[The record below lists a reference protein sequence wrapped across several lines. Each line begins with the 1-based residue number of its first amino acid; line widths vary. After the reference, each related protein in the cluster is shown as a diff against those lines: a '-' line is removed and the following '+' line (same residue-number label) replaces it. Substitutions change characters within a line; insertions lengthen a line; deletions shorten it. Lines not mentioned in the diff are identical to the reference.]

1 MPNKP
6 HSGNTALLVV
16 GGSVAAV
23 ALYFLLGMG
32 GLFAAVLLTLFWW
45 VLRDAKK
52 TTEANKGRR
61 RQVKPGPDGDMS
73 DVAGVTKREP
83 WLG

>member
-1 MPNKP
+1 MPDKP
-6 HSGNTALLVV
+6 HTGNTALPVV
-16 GGSVAAV
+16 GVAVAAV
-23 ALYFLLGMG
+23 AFFLLFGMG
-32 GLFAAVLLTLFWW
+32 GLFAVVLVALFWW
-45 VLRDAKK
+45 MLRDAKK
-52 TTEANKGRR
+52 TTEAHKGR